1 MKRLRP
7 AARIAFLVLTIQ
19 FLASSAFAAKPT
31 GNDKAGETI
40 GFFDSGAIPEIK
52 VVLDDEAQQ
61 KLREKPRDYVR
72 ASLVVDGTTTLKSV
86 GVKLKGAAG
95 SFQDFDDRP
104 GLTVNADK
112 YKKGQRFHGMEKFH
126 LNNAV
131 QDETLLSEWLGS
143 EIFRAA
149 GYPCPR
155 SGHAH
160 LRINDRDLGV
170 YVLREGFDEPFLKR
184 AFPDARGN
192 LYDGGFVQD
201 VDTELEMDSGDDPDN
216 RADLLGLA
224 VACHEPDPAVRWK
237 GIAARID
244 LDRFMTFMA
253 LERLCGHWDGYT
265 LNQNNYRLYF
275 PSDGRGVFLAHGMDQ
290 LFGDPGAGLYDHAS
304 PLLSS
309 AVLQNDAWRE
319 KYRKQLEK
327 LLPLFRPGD
336 RWTAKVDDVHARL
349 QPVLESI
356 DHEQAVKLAEK
367 VAELKQRLKER
378 SEALEELV
386 KSGMPQPMEFDEKGV
401 ARLEDW
407 HSECGVED
415 AKLEEVKSGGVAA
428 YSITRQPFGDYE
440 GSWRTSV
447 LLPRGRYRFEARLKT
462 EHVIPIP
469 DEQGRGAGVRR
480 SGSGRSHAFTGTND
494 WQPVD
499 FDIEVREDQRNVELI
514 LELRARH
521 GRVWFDR
528 SSLLLRKE
536 GAGKT

>member
-1 MKRLRP
+1 MLGAMQIFRP
-7 AARIAFLVLTIQ
+7 LIAACAVSLLPPC
-19 FLASSAFAAKPT
+19 AGAAKPPK
-31 GNDKAGETI
+31 DAKADEAI
-40 GFFDSGAIPEIK
+40 VFFDSGAIPEFK
-52 VVLDDEAQQ
+52 VVLDDEARQ
-61 KLREKPRDYVR
+61 KLREKPREYVR

-95 SFQDFDDRP
+95 SFQEFDERP
-104 GLTVNADK
+104 GLTVNVDK

-155 SGHAH
+155 ASHAR

-184 AFPDARGN
+184 TFPDAKGN

-201 VDTELEMDSGDDPDN
+201 VDNELEMDSGDDPDN

-224 VACHEPDPAVRWK
+224 TACHEPDPAVRWK
-237 GIAARID
+237 GVAARID
-244 LDRFMTFMA
+244 LDRFISFMA

-265 LNQNNYRLYF
+265 INQNNYRLYF
-275 PSDGRGVFLAHGMDQ
+275 PPGGCGVFLPHGMDQ
-290 LFGDPGAGLYDHAS
+290 LFGDPGAGLYDHTSA
-304 PLLSS
+304 LLSS

-319 KYRKQLEK
+319 KYREQLEK
-327 LLPLFRPGD
+327 SLPLLRPAEQ
-336 RWTAKVDDVHARL
+336 WLAKVDAMRARL
-349 QPVLESI
+349 KPVLESV
-356 DHEQAVKLAEK
+356 DAELAAKHGEK
-367 VAELKQRLKER
+367 VAELRNRLKER
-378 SEALEELV
+378 ADALEDLI
-386 KSGMPQPMEFDEKGV
+386 KNGMPQPIEFDEKGV

-407 HSECGVED
+407 HSECGTED
-415 AKLEEVKSGGVAA
+415 AKLEEVETGGVAA
-428 YSITRQPFGDYE
+428 YSITREPFGDYE

-447 LLPRGRYRFEARLKT
+447 LLPSGRYRFEARLKT
-462 EHVIPIP
+462 AQVIPIP

-494 WQPVD
+494 WQPVG
-499 FDIEVREDQRNVELI
+499 FDIEVREDQRMVELI